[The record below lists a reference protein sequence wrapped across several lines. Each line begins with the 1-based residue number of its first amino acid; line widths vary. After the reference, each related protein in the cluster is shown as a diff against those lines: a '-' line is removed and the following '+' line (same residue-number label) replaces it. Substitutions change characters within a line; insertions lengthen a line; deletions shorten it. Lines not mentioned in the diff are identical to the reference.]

1 MIAMCLVKK
10 SVFPSSGKEM
20 QLEHSSDLI
29 YGGLFN
35 RSFLSYVRWGLINT
49 GVSIANTLQSVVTAR
64 FRPVWNRFRY
74 DTRTAREHAA
84 HLSLRVQLSHHLVP
98 LCSCSSTELAISIL
112 LLTPAVHT
120 PNLPNAACLQNNVI
134 FFILPL
140 QPSDSIHSF
149 LVPCGFQQKN
159 SFRAQCL

>member
-1 MIAMCLVKK
+1 
-10 SVFPSSGKEM
+10 
-20 QLEHSSDLI
+20 
-29 YGGLFN
+29 
-35 RSFLSYVRWGLINT
+35 
-49 GVSIANTLQSVVTAR
+49 
-64 FRPVWNRFRY
+64 
-74 DTRTAREHAA
+74 
-84 HLSLRVQLSHHLVP
+84 VP

-120 PNLPNAACLQNNVI
+120 PNLPNAACLQNSVI